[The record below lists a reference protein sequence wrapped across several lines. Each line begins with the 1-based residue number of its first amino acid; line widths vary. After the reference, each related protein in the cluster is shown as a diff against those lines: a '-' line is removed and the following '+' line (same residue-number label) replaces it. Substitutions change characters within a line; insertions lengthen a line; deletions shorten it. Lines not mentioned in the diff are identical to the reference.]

1 MSLDKLLVELE
12 GIGRIAKEWK
22 MQRAIADIE
31 REIVLAKLRDIYTEI
46 KLGSAEIVGSAQT
59 ADNNT
64 CGNCISATPDSS
76 VPVSSKKD
84 ATPSETLSGSEKH
97 VESQSVATPVVNVTA
112 SAKAEQGQSVEGSSA
127 NLPSTIEQNNTE
139 KATSVSGSI
148 AEQLNAETVGEEQ
161 SMNNSLI
168 AESEK
173 QDETSAFAGLPETVV
188 DEHAGMSVEVTPA
201 CNDTIEP
208 ASQDEGSAAMPEHSS
223 GNSVGHS
230 EVREGI
236 LRRPRLDKRLI
247 LSLYGED
254 PLPEPSVDPVMMPRS
269 ESIQPVVETCDVAQM
284 VEEQNGQSFIS
295 TALGTENVSMIAEET
310 VASALT
316 SEGENV
322 VSDSC
327 HEEMSNA
334 IHIAVSVDVNEP
346 SDQVADETNS
356 VDNNQKSYNEGD
368 RFEPLSVSD
377 IQTNLSVSEVQDRLS
392 VESFAGQTQAEKP
405 VEQATQTVQVSP
417 VSQTETSGRAE
428 SVFGQKINVMETSR
442 ANQLFGGININKVTS
457 QETAG
462 GVRLNE
468 GDGLGHLEIT
478 HKKVLGEALA
488 APTKAVNEV
497 LGQKT
502 HHTDVAF
509 KLRSSKVSDLRHSIG
524 INDRFLLIRDLF
536 NGDTKLYEQTISDLE
551 QFTHLDDAMIYIQ
564 EHFDWDPDSDGVML
578 LVELLEC
585 KLER

>member
-1 MSLDKLLVELE
+1 MNLDKLLVELE

-97 VESQSVATPVVNVTA
+97 VESQSVATPVVNVAA

-127 NLPSTIEQNNTE
+127 HLSSTIEQDNTG
-139 KATSVSGSI
+139 KAISGNDLI
-148 AEQLNAETVGEEQ
+148 AEPLNAETVGEEQ
-161 SMNNSLI
+161 SLNNFPI

-188 DEHAGMSVEVTPA
+188 DEHAEMSVEAIPA
-201 CNDTIEP
+201 CNDTIETE
-208 ASQDEGSAAMPEHSS
+208 SQNEVSAAMPEHSS
-223 GNSVGHS
+223 GNSVGQS

-236 LRRPRLDKRLI
+236 LRRTRLDKRLI

-269 ESIQPVVETCDVAQM
+269 ESVQPVVETNDVEQM
-284 VEEQNGQSFIS
+284 VEEQNEQPFIS
-295 TALGTENVSMIAEET
+295 TALETENVSVVAEEA
-310 VASALT
+310 VDSALI

-334 IHIAVSVDVNEP
+334 IHIAESVDVNEP

-368 RFEPLSVSD
+368 RFEPLAVSD
-377 IQTNLSVSEVQDRLS
+377 IQTNLSVSEAQDRLS
-392 VESFAGQTQAEKP
+392 VELFAGQTQAEKP

-417 VSQTETSGRAE
+417 VSQTETSGRADL
-428 SVFGQKINVMETSR
+428 SGQKINVMETSR

>member
-1 MSLDKLLVELE
+1 MS
-12 GIGRIAKEWK
+12 
-22 MQRAIADIE
+22 
-31 REIVLAKLRDIYTEI
+31 
-46 KLGSAEIVGSAQT
+46 VGEAQ
-59 ADNNT
+59 
-64 CGNCISATPDSS
+64 DSS
-76 VPVSSKKD
+76 
-84 ATPSETLSGSEKH
+84 
-97 VESQSVATPVVNVTA
+97 
-112 SAKAEQGQSVEGSSA
+112 
-127 NLPSTIEQNNTE
+127 
-139 KATSVSGSI
+139 
-148 AEQLNAETVGEEQ
+148 
-161 SMNNSLI
+161 
-168 AESEK
+168 
-173 QDETSAFAGLPETVV
+173 
-188 DEHAGMSVEVTPA
+188 
-201 CNDTIEP
+201 
-208 ASQDEGSAAMPEHSS
+208 
-223 GNSVGHS
+223 
-230 EVREGI
+230 
-236 LRRPRLDKRLI
+236 
-247 LSLYGED
+247 
-254 PLPEPSVDPVMMPRS
+254 
-269 ESIQPVVETCDVAQM
+269 
-284 VEEQNGQSFIS
+284 
-295 TALGTENVSMIAEET
+295 
-310 VASALT
+310 
-316 SEGENV
+316 
-322 VSDSC
+322 
-327 HEEMSNA
+327 
-334 IHIAVSVDVNEP
+334 
-346 SDQVADETNS
+346 
-356 VDNNQKSYNEGD
+356 
-368 RFEPLSVSD
+368 
-377 IQTNLSVSEVQDRLS
+377 S

-417 VSQTETSGRAE
+417 VSQTETSGRADL
-428 SVFGQKINVMETSR
+428 SGQKINVMETSR

>member
-1 MSLDKLLVELE
+1 MNLDKLLVELE

-127 NLPSTIEQNNTE
+127 HLSSTIEQDNTG
-139 KATSVSGSI
+139 KAISGNDLI
-148 AEQLNAETVGEEQ
+148 AEPLNAETVGEEQ
-161 SMNNSLI
+161 SLNNFPI

-173 QDETSAFAGLPETVV
+173 QDETSTFAGLPEAVV
-188 DEHAGMSVEVTPA
+188 DEYAEMSVEATPA

-208 ASQDEGSAAMPEHSS
+208 VSQDEGSAAMPEHSS
-223 GNSVGHS
+223 GNSVGQS

-236 LRRPRLDKRLI
+236 LRRTRLDKRLI

-254 PLPEPSVDPVMMPRS
+254 PLPEPSVDPVMMPRP
-269 ESIQPVVETCDVAQM
+269 ESVQPVVETSDVEQM
-284 VEEQNGQSFIS
+284 VEKQNEQPFIS
-295 TALGTENVSMIAEET
+295 TALETEKVSVVAEET
-310 VASALT
+310 VDSALT

-334 IHIAVSVDVNEP
+334 IHIAESVDVNEP

-368 RFEPLSVSD
+368 RFEPLSVSE
-377 IQTNLSVSEVQDRLS
+377 IQTNLSVSEAQDRLS
-392 VESFAGQTQAEKP
+392 VESFVGQTQAESP
-405 VEQATQTVQVSP
+405 VELAPKTVQTTP
-417 VSQTETSGRAE
+417 VSQTETSGRADL
-428 SVFGQKINVMETSR
+428 SGQKINAMETSR
-442 ANQLFGGININKVTS
+442 ANQLFGGINKVTS

-462 GVRLNE
+462 VVRLKE

>member
-1 MSLDKLLVELE
+1 MNLDKLLVELE

-46 KLGSAEIVGSAQT
+46 KLSSAEIVGSAQT

-64 CGNCISATPDSS
+64 CENCISVTPDSS

-97 VESQSVATPVVNVTA
+97 VESQSVATPVVNVAA

-161 SMNNSLI
+161 SLNKSLI
-168 AESEK
+168 AENEK
-173 QDETSAFAGLPETVV
+173 MDETSTFAGLPEAVV
-188 DEHAGMSVEVTPA
+188 DEYAEMSVEATPA

-208 ASQDEGSAAMPEHSS
+208 VSQDEGSAAMPEHSS
-223 GNSVGHS
+223 GNSVGQS

-236 LRRPRLDKRLI
+236 LRRTRLDKRLI

-254 PLPEPSVDPVMMPRS
+254 PLPEPSVDPVMMPRP
-269 ESIQPVVETCDVAQM
+269 ESVQPVVETSDVEQM
-284 VEEQNGQSFIS
+284 VEEQNEQPFIS
-295 TALGTENVSMIAEET
+295 TALETENVSVVAEET
-310 VASALT
+310 VDSALI

-377 IQTNLSVSEVQDRLS
+377 IQTNLSVSEAQDRLS

-417 VSQTETSGRAE
+417 VSQTETSGRADL
-428 SVFGQKINVMETSR
+428 SGQKINVMETSR
-442 ANQLFGGININKVTS
+442 ADQLFGGINKVTS

-462 GVRLNE
+462 VVRLKE

>member
-1 MSLDKLLVELE
+1 MNLDKLLVELE

-59 ADNNT
+59 VDNNA
-64 CGNCISATPDSS
+64 CENCISATPDSS
-76 VPVSSKKD
+76 VPVSSKND
-84 ATPSETLSGSEKH
+84 ATPSETLSGSEKK
-97 VESQSVATPVVNVTA
+97 VESQSNTIPIVNVPA

-127 NLPSTIEQNNTE
+127 HLSSTIEQNNTE

-161 SMNNSLI
+161 SMNNPLI

-173 QDETSAFAGLPETVV
+173 QDETSTFAGLPEAVV
-188 DEHAGMSVEVTPA
+188 DEHAEMSVEATPA
-201 CNDTIEP
+201 CNDTIETE
-208 ASQDEGSAAMPEHSS
+208 SQNEVSAAMPEYSS
-223 GNSVGHS
+223 GNSVGQS

-254 PLPEPSVDPVMMPRS
+254 PLPEPSVDPVMMPHP
-269 ESIQPVVETCDVAQM
+269 ESVQPVVETSDVEQM
-284 VEEQNGQSFIS
+284 VEKQNEQPFIS
-295 TALGTENVSMIAEET
+295 TALETENVSVVAEET
-310 VASALT
+310 VDSALI

-334 IHIAVSVDVNEP
+334 IHIAVSVDVNES

-356 VDNNQKSYNEGD
+356 VDNDRKSYNEGD
-368 RFEPLSVSD
+368 SFEPLSVSA
-377 IQTNLSVSEVQDRLS
+377 IQANLSVGEAQDSSSAEL
-392 VESFAGQTQAEKP
+392 FAGLTEAEKP

-417 VSQTETSGRAE
+417 VSQTGTSGLAE
-428 SVFGQKINVMETSR
+428 SVFEQKTHAMETSR
-442 ANQLFGGININKVTS
+442 ADQLFGGNKVTS

-462 GVRLNE
+462 GVRLKE

>member
-1 MSLDKLLVELE
+1 MNLDKLLVELE

-64 CGNCISATPDSS
+64 CENCISVTPDSS

-127 NLPSTIEQNNTE
+127 HLSSTIEQDNTG
-139 KATSVSGSI
+139 KAISGNDLI
-148 AEQLNAETVGEEQ
+148 AEPLNAETVGEEQ
-161 SMNNSLI
+161 SLNNFPI

-188 DEHAGMSVEVTPA
+188 DEHAEMSVEAIPA
-201 CNDTIEP
+201 CNDTIETE
-208 ASQDEGSAAMPEHSS
+208 SQNEVSAAMPEHSS
-223 GNSVGHS
+223 GNSVGQS

-236 LRRPRLDKRLI
+236 LRRTRLDKRLI

-269 ESIQPVVETCDVAQM
+269 ESVQPVVETNDVEQM
-284 VEEQNGQSFIS
+284 VEEQNEQPFIS
-295 TALGTENVSMIAEET
+295 TALETENVSVVAEET
-310 VASALT
+310 VDSALI

-334 IHIAVSVDVNEP
+334 IHIAESVDVNEP

-368 RFEPLSVSD
+368 RFEPLSVSE
-377 IQTNLSVSEVQDRLS
+377 IQANLSVGEAQDSSS

-417 VSQTETSGRAE
+417 VSQTETSGRADL
-428 SVFGQKINVMETSR
+428 SGQKINVMETSR

-502 HHTDVAF
+502 HHADVAF

>member
-1 MSLDKLLVELE
+1 MNLDKLLVELE

-84 ATPSETLSGSEKH
+84 ATPSEVLSGSEKH

-127 NLPSTIEQNNTE
+127 HLSSTIEQDNTG
-139 KATSVSGSI
+139 KAISGNDLI
-148 AEQLNAETVGEEQ
+148 AEPLNAETVGEEQ
-161 SMNNSLI
+161 SLNKSLI

-188 DEHAGMSVEVTPA
+188 DEHAEMSVEATPA

-254 PLPEPSVDPVMMPRS
+254 PLPEPSVDPVMMPRP
-269 ESIQPVVETCDVAQM
+269 ESVQPVVETCDVAQM

-334 IHIAVSVDVNEP
+334 THIAVSVDVNEP
-346 SDQVADETNS
+346 SDQVADKTNS

-368 RFEPLSVSD
+368 RFEPLSVSE
-377 IQTNLSVSEVQDRLS
+377 IQANLSVGEAQDSSS

-417 VSQTETSGRAE
+417 VSQTKTSGR
-428 SVFGQKINVMETSR
+428 SDLSGQKINAMENSR
-442 ANQLFGGININKVTS
+442 ANQLFGGNKVTS
-457 QETAG
+457 QEAAG
-462 GVRLNE
+462 GVRLKE

-488 APTKAVNEV
+488 TPTKAVNEV

-536 NGDTKLYEQTISDLE
+536 NGDSKLYEQTISDLE
-551 QFTHLDDAMIYIQ
+551 QFVHLDDAMIYIQ

>member
-1 MSLDKLLVELE
+1 MNLDKLLVELE

-97 VESQSVATPVVNVTA
+97 VESQSVATPVVNVAA

-188 DEHAGMSVEVTPA
+188 DEHAEMSVEVTPA
-201 CNDTIEP
+201 CNDTIETE
-208 ASQDEGSAAMPEHSS
+208 SQNEVSAAMPEHSS
-223 GNSVGHS
+223 GNSVGQS

-236 LRRPRLDKRLI
+236 LRRTRLDKRLI

-254 PLPEPSVDPVMMPRS
+254 PLPEPSVDPVMVPRP
-269 ESIQPVVETCDVAQM
+269 ESVQPVAETSDVEQI
-284 VEEQNGQSFIS
+284 VEKQNEQPFIS
-295 TALGTENVSMIAEET
+295 TALETENVSVVAEEA

-377 IQTNLSVSEVQDRLS
+377 IQTNLSVSEAQDRLS
-392 VESFAGQTQAEKP
+392 VELFAGQTQAEKP

-417 VSQTETSGRAE
+417 VSQTETSGRADL
-428 SVFGQKINVMETSR
+428 SGQKINLMETSR

>member
-1 MSLDKLLVELE
+1 MNLDKLLVELE

-112 SAKAEQGQSVEGSSA
+112 SAKAEQGQSVEDSAA
-127 NLPSTIEQNNTE
+127 NLSSTIEQDNTG
-139 KATSVSGSI
+139 KAISGNDLI
-148 AEQLNAETVGEEQ
+148 AEPLNAETVGEEQ
-161 SMNNSLI
+161 SLNNFPI

-188 DEHAGMSVEVTPA
+188 DEHAEMSVEATPA
-201 CNDTIEP
+201 CNDTIETE
-208 ASQDEGSAAMPEHSS
+208 SQNEVSAAMPEHSS
-223 GNSVGHS
+223 GNSVGQS

-236 LRRPRLDKRLI
+236 LRRTRLDKRLI

-254 PLPEPSVDPVMMPRS
+254 LLPEPSVDPVMMPRP
-269 ESIQPVVETCDVAQM
+269 ESVQPVVETSDVEQM
-284 VEEQNGQSFIS
+284 VEKQNEQPFIS
-295 TALGTENVSMIAEET
+295 TALEPENVSIIAEET

-368 RFEPLSVSD
+368 RFEPLSVSE
-377 IQTNLSVSEVQDRLS
+377 IQANLSVGEAQDSSS

-417 VSQTETSGRAE
+417 VSQTETSGR
-428 SVFGQKINVMETSR
+428 SDLSGQKTHAMDTSR
-442 ANQLFGGININKVTS
+442 ANQLFGGINKVTS

-462 GVRLNE
+462 GVRLKE

>member
-1 MSLDKLLVELE
+1 MNLDKLLVELE

-46 KLGSAEIVGSAQT
+46 ELGSAEIVGSAQT

-64 CGNCISATPDSS
+64 CENCISVTPDSS

-127 NLPSTIEQNNTE
+127 HLSSTIEQDNTG
-139 KATSVSGSI
+139 KAISGNDLI
-148 AEQLNAETVGEEQ
+148 AEPLNAETVGEEQ
-161 SMNNSLI
+161 SLNNFPI

-188 DEHAGMSVEVTPA
+188 DEHAEMSVEAIPA
-201 CNDTIEP
+201 CNDTIETE
-208 ASQDEGSAAMPEHSS
+208 SQNEVSAAMPEHSS
-223 GNSVGHS
+223 GNSVGQS

-236 LRRPRLDKRLI
+236 LRRTRLDKRLI

-269 ESIQPVVETCDVAQM
+269 ESVQPVVETNDVEQM
-284 VEEQNGQSFIS
+284 VEEQNEQPFIS
-295 TALGTENVSMIAEET
+295 TALETENVSVVAEET
-310 VASALT
+310 VDSALI

-334 IHIAVSVDVNEP
+334 IHIAESVDVNEP

-368 RFEPLSVSD
+368 RFEPLSVSE
-377 IQTNLSVSEVQDRLS
+377 IQANLSVGEAQDSSS

-417 VSQTETSGRAE
+417 VSQTETSGRADL
-428 SVFGQKINVMETSR
+428 SGQKINVMETSR

>member
-1 MSLDKLLVELE
+1 MNLDKLLVELE

-59 ADNNT
+59 VDNNA
-64 CGNCISATPDSS
+64 CGNCISATSDSS
-76 VPVSSKKD
+76 IPVSSKND
-84 ATPSETLSGSEKH
+84 ATSSEALSGSEKH
-97 VESQSVATPVVNVTA
+97 VASQSVATPVVNVTA

-127 NLPSTIEQNNTE
+127 HLSSTIEQDNTG
-139 KATSVSGSI
+139 KAINGNDLI
-148 AEQLNAETVGEEQ
+148 AEPLNAETVGEEQ
-161 SMNNSLI
+161 SLNNSPL

-173 QDETSAFAGLPETVV
+173 QDETFAFAGLSETVV
-188 DEHAGMSVEVTPA
+188 DEHAEMSVEATPA

-346 SDQVADETNS
+346 SDQVVDETNS

-368 RFEPLSVSD
+368 RFEPLSVSE
-377 IQTNLSVSEVQDRLS
+377 IQTNLSVGEAQDS
-392 VESFAGQTQAEKP
+392 SFAESFAGQTQAESP
-405 VEQATQTVQVSP
+405 VELAPKTVQATP
-417 VSQTETSGRAE
+417 VSQTETSGRAK
-428 SVFGQKINVMETSR
+428 SVFGQKTNAMENSR
-442 ANQLFGGININKVTS
+442 ANQLFGGNKVTS

-462 GVRLNE
+462 GVRLKE

>member
-1 MSLDKLLVELE
+1 MNLDKLLVELE

-64 CGNCISATPDSS
+64 CENCISVTPDSS

-97 VESQSVATPVVNVTA
+97 VESQSVATPVVNVAA

-173 QDETSAFAGLPETVV
+173 QDETSTFAGLPEAVV
-188 DEHAGMSVEVTPA
+188 DEYAEMSVEATPA

-208 ASQDEGSAAMPEHSS
+208 VSQDEGYAAMPEHSS
-223 GNSVGHS
+223 GNSVGQS

-236 LRRPRLDKRLI
+236 LRRTRLDKRLI

-254 PLPEPSVDPVMMPRS
+254 PLPEPSVDPVMMPRP
-269 ESIQPVVETCDVAQM
+269 ESVQPVVETSDVEQM
-284 VEEQNGQSFIS
+284 VEKQNEQPFIS
-295 TALGTENVSMIAEET
+295 TALKTENVSVVAEEA

-334 IHIAVSVDVNEP
+334 IHIAESVDVNEP

-368 RFEPLSVSD
+368 RFEPLSVSE
-377 IQTNLSVSEVQDRLS
+377 IQTNLSVSEAQDRLS
-392 VESFAGQTQAEKP
+392 VESFVGQTQAESP
-405 VEQATQTVQVSP
+405 VELAPKTVQTTP
-417 VSQTETSGRAE
+417 VSQTETSGRADL
-428 SVFGQKINVMETSR
+428 SGQKTHAMETSR
-442 ANQLFGGININKVTS
+442 ANQLFGGINKVTS

-462 GVRLNE
+462 GVRLKE

>member
-1 MSLDKLLVELE
+1 MNLDKLLVELE

-46 KLGSAEIVGSAQT
+46 KLSSAEIVGSAQT

-64 CGNCISATPDSS
+64 CENCISATPDSS

-84 ATPSETLSGSEKH
+84 ATPSEALSGSEKH

-127 NLPSTIEQNNTE
+127 HLSSTIEQDNTG
-139 KATSVSGSI
+139 KAISGNDLI
-148 AEQLNAETVGEEQ
+148 AEPLNAETVGEEQ
-161 SMNNSLI
+161 SLNNFPI

-188 DEHAGMSVEVTPA
+188 DEHAEMSVEAIPA
-201 CNDTIEP
+201 CNDTIETE
-208 ASQDEGSAAMPEHSS
+208 SQNEVSAAMPEHSS
-223 GNSVGHS
+223 GNSVGQS

-236 LRRPRLDKRLI
+236 LRRTRLDKRLI

-254 PLPEPSVDPVMMPRS
+254 PLPEPSVDPVMVPRP
-269 ESIQPVVETCDVAQM
+269 ESVQPVAETSDVEQI
-284 VEEQNGQSFIS
+284 VEKQNEQPFIS
-295 TALGTENVSMIAEET
+295 TALETENVSVVAEEA

-377 IQTNLSVSEVQDRLS
+377 IQTNLSVSEAQDRLS
-392 VESFAGQTQAEKP
+392 VELFAGQTQAEKP

-417 VSQTETSGRAE
+417 VSQTETSGRADL
-428 SVFGQKINVMETSR
+428 SGQKINVMETSR

>member
-1 MSLDKLLVELE
+1 MNLDKLLVELE

-59 ADNNT
+59 ADNNA
-64 CGNCISATPDSS
+64 CGNCISATSDSS
-76 VPVSSKKD
+76 IPVSSKND
-84 ATPSETLSGSEKH
+84 ATPSEALSGSEKH
-97 VESQSVATPVVNVTA
+97 VASQSVATPVVNVTA
-112 SAKAEQGQSVEGSSA
+112 SAKVAQGQSVEGSSA
-127 NLPSTIEQNNTE
+127 HLSSTIEQDNTG
-139 KATSVSGSI
+139 KAISGNDLI
-148 AEQLNAETVGEEQ
+148 AEPLNAETVGEEQ
-161 SMNNSLI
+161 SLNKSLI

-188 DEHAGMSVEVTPA
+188 DEHAEMSVEATPA

-254 PLPEPSVDPVMMPRS
+254 PLPEPSVDPVMMPRP
-269 ESIQPVVETCDVAQM
+269 ESVQPVVETCDVAQM

-334 IHIAVSVDVNEP
+334 THIAVSVDVNEP
-346 SDQVADETNS
+346 SDQVADKTNS

-368 RFEPLSVSD
+368 RFEPLSVSA
-377 IQTNLSVSEVQDRLS
+377 IQTNLSVGEAQDS
-392 VESFAGQTQAEKP
+392 SFAESFAGQTQAESP
-405 VEQATQTVQVSP
+405 VELAPKTVQATP
-417 VSQTETSGRAE
+417 VSQTETSGRADL
-428 SVFGQKINVMETSR
+428 SGQKINAMETSR
-442 ANQLFGGININKVTS
+442 ADQLFGGINKVTS

-462 GVRLNE
+462 GVRLKE

>member
-1 MSLDKLLVELE
+1 MNLDKLLVELE

-64 CGNCISATPDSS
+64 CENCISATPDSS

-84 ATPSETLSGSEKH
+84 ATPSEALSGSEKH

-127 NLPSTIEQNNTE
+127 HLSSTIEQDNTG
-139 KATSVSGSI
+139 KAISGNDLI
-148 AEQLNAETVGEEQ
+148 AEPLNAETVGEEQ
-161 SMNNSLI
+161 SLNNFPI

-188 DEHAGMSVEVTPA
+188 DEHAEMSVEAIPA
-201 CNDTIEP
+201 CNDTIETE
-208 ASQDEGSAAMPEHSS
+208 SQNEVSAAMPEHSS
-223 GNSVGHS
+223 GNSVGQS

-236 LRRPRLDKRLI
+236 LRRTRLDKRLI

-254 PLPEPSVDPVMMPRS
+254 PLPEPSVDPVMMPRP
-269 ESIQPVVETCDVAQM
+269 ESVQPVVETSDVEQM
-284 VEEQNGQSFIS
+284 VEKQNEQPFIS
-295 TALGTENVSMIAEET
+295 TALKTENVSVVAEEA

-368 RFEPLSVSD
+368 RFEPLSVSE
-377 IQTNLSVSEVQDRLS
+377 IQANLSVGEAQDSSS
-392 VESFAGQTQAEKP
+392 VESFAGQIQAEKP

-417 VSQTETSGRAE
+417 VSQTETSGRADL
-428 SVFGQKINVMETSR
+428 SGQKINAMETSR

>member
-1 MSLDKLLVELE
+1 MNLDKLLVELE

-31 REIVLAKLRDIYTEI
+31 REIVLAKLRDIYAEI

-64 CGNCISATPDSS
+64 CENCISATPDSS
-76 VPVSSKKD
+76 VPVSSSSKKD
-84 ATPSETLSGSEKH
+84 ATPSEALSGSEKH
-97 VESQSVATPVVNVTA
+97 IETQSVATPVVNVTA
-112 SAKAEQGQSVEGSSA
+112 SAKAEQGQSVEDNSA
-127 NLPSTIEQNNTE
+127 NLSSTIEQDNTE
-139 KATSVSGSI
+139 KATNVSGSI

-188 DEHAGMSVEVTPA
+188 DEHAEMSVEATPA

-223 GNSVGHS
+223 GNSVGQT

-254 PLPEPSVDPVMMPRS
+254 PLPEPSVDPVMMPRP
-269 ESIQPVVETCDVAQM
+269 ESVQPVVETSDVEQM
-284 VEEQNGQSFIS
+284 VEEQNEQPFIS
-295 TALGTENVSMIAEET
+295 TALETENVSMIAEET

-316 SEGENV
+316 SEGENL

-334 IHIAVSVDVNEP
+334 THIAVSVDVNGS
-346 SDQVADETNS
+346 SDQVADKTNS

-368 RFEPLSVSD
+368 RFEPLSVSA
-377 IQTNLSVSEVQDRLS
+377 IQTNLSVGEAQDS
-392 VESFAGQTQAEKP
+392 SSTEPFAGLTEVEKP
-405 VEQATQTVQVSP
+405 VEQATKTVQATP
-417 VSQTETSGRAE
+417 VPQTETSGRAE
-428 SVFGQKINVMETSR
+428 SVFGQKTNAMENSR
-442 ANQLFGGININKVTS
+442 ANQLFGGNKVTS

-462 GVRLNE
+462 VVRLKE

>member
-1 MSLDKLLVELE
+1 MNLDKLLVELE

-84 ATPSETLSGSEKH
+84 ATPSETLFGSEKH
-97 VESQSVATPVVNVTA
+97 VESQSTTTPIVNVTA

-127 NLPSTIEQNNTE
+127 HLSSTIEQDNTG
-139 KATSVSGSI
+139 KAISGNDLI
-148 AEQLNAETVGEEQ
+148 AGPLNAETVGEEQ

-173 QDETSAFAGLPETVV
+173 QDETFAFAGLSETVV
-188 DEHAGMSVEVTPA
+188 DEHAEMSVEATHA
-201 CNDTIEP
+201 CNDTIETE
-208 ASQDEGSAAMPEHSS
+208 SQNEVSAAMPEHSS
-223 GNSVGHS
+223 GNSVGQS

-236 LRRPRLDKRLI
+236 LRRTRLDKRLI

-254 PLPEPSVDPVMMPRS
+254 PLPEPSVDPVMMPRP
-269 ESIQPVVETCDVAQM
+269 ESVQPVVETSDVGQM
-284 VEEQNGQSFIS
+284 VEKQNEQPFIS
-295 TALGTENVSMIAEET
+295 TALETENVSVVAEKA

-316 SEGENV
+316 SEEENV

-334 IHIAVSVDVNEP
+334 THIAVSVDVNEP

-368 RFEPLSVSD
+368 RFEPLSVSE
-377 IQTNLSVSEVQDRLS
+377 IQANLSVGEAQDSSS

-405 VEQATQTVQVSP
+405 VEQATQTVQATP
-417 VSQTETSGRAE
+417 VPQTETSGRAE
-428 SVFGQKINVMETSR
+428 SVFGQKTHAMETSR
-442 ANQLFGGININKVTS
+442 ADQLFGGINKVTS

-462 GVRLNE
+462 GGRLKE

>member
-1 MSLDKLLVELE
+1 MNLDKLLVELE

-97 VESQSVATPVVNVTA
+97 VESQSVATPVVNVAA

-173 QDETSAFAGLPETVV
+173 QDETSTFAGLPEAVV
-188 DEHAGMSVEVTPA
+188 DEYAEMSVEATPA
-201 CNDTIEP
+201 CNDTIETE
-208 ASQDEGSAAMPEHSS
+208 SQNEVSAAMPEHSS
-223 GNSVGHS
+223 GNSVGQS

-236 LRRPRLDKRLI
+236 LRRTRLDKRLI

-254 PLPEPSVDPVMMPRS
+254 PLPEPSVDPVMMPRP
-269 ESIQPVVETCDVAQM
+269 ESVQPVVETSDVEQM
-284 VEEQNGQSFIS
+284 VEKQNEQPFIS
-295 TALGTENVSMIAEET
+295 TALKTENVSVVAEET
-310 VASALT
+310 VDSALI

-334 IHIAVSVDVNEP
+334 IHIAESVDVNEP

-377 IQTNLSVSEVQDRLS
+377 IQTNLSVSEAQDRLS

-417 VSQTETSGRAE
+417 VSQTETSGRADL
-428 SVFGQKINVMETSR
+428 SGQKINVMETSR

>member
-1 MSLDKLLVELE
+1 MNLDKLLVELE

-64 CGNCISATPDSS
+64 CENCISATPDSS

-84 ATPSETLSGSEKH
+84 ATPSEALSGSEKH
-97 VESQSVATPVVNVTA
+97 VESQSVATPVVNVAA

-173 QDETSAFAGLPETVV
+173 QDETSAFAGLPEAVV
-188 DEHAGMSVEVTPA
+188 DEYAEMSVEATPA

-269 ESIQPVVETCDVAQM
+269 ESVQPVVETNDVEQM
-284 VEEQNGQSFIS
+284 VEEQNEQPFIS
-295 TALGTENVSMIAEET
+295 TALETENVSVVAEET
-310 VASALT
+310 VDSALT

-417 VSQTETSGRAE
+417 VSQTETSGCAE

>member
-1 MSLDKLLVELE
+1 MNLDKLLVELE

-64 CGNCISATPDSS
+64 CENCISVTPDSS

-97 VESQSVATPVVNVTA
+97 VESQSVATPVVNVAA

-139 KATSVSGSI
+139 KATNVSGSI

-161 SMNNSLI
+161 SLNKSLI

-173 QDETSAFAGLPETVV
+173 QDETSTFAGLPEAVV
-188 DEHAGMSVEVTPA
+188 DEYAEMSVEATPA

-269 ESIQPVVETCDVAQM
+269 ESVQPVAETSDVEQM
-284 VEEQNGQSFIS
+284 VEEQNEQPFIS
-295 TALGTENVSMIAEET
+295 TALETENVSVVAEEA
-310 VASALT
+310 VDSALI

-334 IHIAVSVDVNEP
+334 IHIAESVDVNEP

-368 RFEPLSVSD
+368 RFEPLSVSE
-377 IQTNLSVSEVQDRLS
+377 IQTNLSVSEAQDRLS
-392 VESFAGQTQAEKP
+392 VESFVGQTQAESP
-405 VEQATQTVQVSP
+405 VELAPKTVQTTP
-417 VSQTETSGRAE
+417 VSQTETSGRADL
-428 SVFGQKINVMETSR
+428 SGQKINAMETSR
-442 ANQLFGGININKVTS
+442 ANQLFGGINKVTS

-462 GVRLNE
+462 VVRLKE

-564 EHFDWDPDSDGVML
+564 EHFDWDPNSDGVML

>member
-1 MSLDKLLVELE
+1 MNLDKLLVELE

-97 VESQSVATPVVNVTA
+97 VESQSVATPVVNVAA

-161 SMNNSLI
+161 SLNNFPI

-188 DEHAGMSVEVTPA
+188 DEHAEMSVEAIPA
-201 CNDTIEP
+201 CNDTIETE
-208 ASQDEGSAAMPEHSS
+208 SQNEVSAAMPEHSS
-223 GNSVGHS
+223 GNSVGQS

-236 LRRPRLDKRLI
+236 LRRTRLDKRLI

-254 PLPEPSVDPVMMPRS
+254 PLPEPSVDPVMMPRP
-269 ESIQPVVETCDVAQM
+269 ESVQPVVETSDVEQM
-284 VEEQNGQSFIS
+284 VEKQNEQPFIS
-295 TALGTENVSMIAEET
+295 TALKTENVSVVAEEA

-368 RFEPLSVSD
+368 RFEPLSVSE
-377 IQTNLSVSEVQDRLS
+377 IQANLSVGEAQDSSS

-417 VSQTETSGRAE
+417 VSQTETSGRADL
-428 SVFGQKINVMETSR
+428 SGQKINVMETSR

-551 QFTHLDDAMIYIQ
+551 QFVHLDDAMIYIQ

>member
-97 VESQSVATPVVNVTA
+97 VESQSVATPIVNVAA

-148 AEQLNAETVGEEQ
+148 AEQVNAETVGEEQ

-173 QDETSAFAGLPETVV
+173 QDETSTFAGLPEAVV
-188 DEHAGMSVEVTPA
+188 DEYAEMSVEATPA

-208 ASQDEGSAAMPEHSS
+208 VSQDEGSAAMPEHSS
-223 GNSVGHS
+223 GNSVGQS

-236 LRRPRLDKRLI
+236 LRRTRLDKRLI

-269 ESIQPVVETCDVAQM
+269 ESVQPVVETNDVEQM
-284 VEEQNGQSFIS
+284 VEEQNEQPFIS
-295 TALGTENVSMIAEET
+295 TALETENVSVVAEET
-310 VASALT
+310 VDSALI

-334 IHIAVSVDVNEP
+334 IHIAESVDVNEP

-377 IQTNLSVSEVQDRLS
+377 IQTNLSVSEAQDRLS

-417 VSQTETSGRAE
+417 VSQTETSGRADL
-428 SVFGQKINVMETSR
+428 SGQKINVMETSR
-442 ANQLFGGININKVTS
+442 ANQLFGGINKVTS

-462 GVRLNE
+462 VVRLKE

>member
-1 MSLDKLLVELE
+1 MNLDKLLVELE

-64 CGNCISATPDSS
+64 CENCISATPDSS

-84 ATPSETLSGSEKH
+84 ATPSDALSGSEKH

-127 NLPSTIEQNNTE
+127 HLSSTIEQDNTG
-139 KATSVSGSI
+139 KAISGNDLI
-148 AEQLNAETVGEEQ
+148 AEPLNAETVGEEQ
-161 SMNNSLI
+161 SLNNFPI

-188 DEHAGMSVEVTPA
+188 DEHAEMSVEAIPA
-201 CNDTIEP
+201 CNDTIETE
-208 ASQDEGSAAMPEHSS
+208 SQNEVSAAMPEHSS
-223 GNSVGHS
+223 GNSVGQS

-236 LRRPRLDKRLI
+236 LRRTRLDKRLI

-254 PLPEPSVDPVMMPRS
+254 PLPEPSVDPVMMPRP
-269 ESIQPVVETCDVAQM
+269 ESVQPVVETSDVEQM
-284 VEEQNGQSFIS
+284 VEKQNEQPFIS
-295 TALGTENVSMIAEET
+295 TALKTENVSVVAEEA

-368 RFEPLSVSD
+368 RFEPLSVSE
-377 IQTNLSVSEVQDRLS
+377 IQANLSVGEAQDSSS
-392 VESFAGQTQAEKP
+392 VESFAGQIQAEKP

-417 VSQTETSGRAE
+417 VSQTETSGRADL
-428 SVFGQKINVMETSR
+428 SGQKINAMETSR

>member
-1 MSLDKLLVELE
+1 
-12 GIGRIAKEWK
+12 
-22 MQRAIADIE
+22 
-31 REIVLAKLRDIYTEI
+31 
-46 KLGSAEIVGSAQT
+46 
-59 ADNNT
+59 
-64 CGNCISATPDSS
+64 
-76 VPVSSKKD
+76 
-84 ATPSETLSGSEKH
+84 
-97 VESQSVATPVVNVTA
+97 
-112 SAKAEQGQSVEGSSA
+112 
-127 NLPSTIEQNNTE
+127 
-139 KATSVSGSI
+139 
-148 AEQLNAETVGEEQ
+148 
-161 SMNNSLI
+161 
-168 AESEK
+168 
-173 QDETSAFAGLPETVV
+173 
-188 DEHAGMSVEVTPA
+188 MSVEAIPA
-201 CNDTIEP
+201 CNDTIETE
-208 ASQDEGSAAMPEHSS
+208 SQNEVSAAMPEHSS
-223 GNSVGHS
+223 GNSVGQS

-236 LRRPRLDKRLI
+236 LRRTRLDKRLI

-269 ESIQPVVETCDVAQM
+269 ESVQPVVETNDVEQM
-284 VEEQNGQSFIS
+284 VEEQNEQPFIS
-295 TALGTENVSMIAEET
+295 TALETENVSVVAEET
-310 VASALT
+310 VDSALI

-334 IHIAVSVDVNEP
+334 IHIAESVDVNEP

-368 RFEPLSVSD
+368 RFEPLSVSE
-377 IQTNLSVSEVQDRLS
+377 IQANLSVGEAQDSSS

-417 VSQTETSGRAE
+417 VSQTETSGRADL
-428 SVFGQKINVMETSR
+428 SGQKINVMETSR

>member
-1 MSLDKLLVELE
+1 MNLDKLLVELE

-84 ATPSETLSGSEKH
+84 ATPSETLYGSEKH

-127 NLPSTIEQNNTE
+127 HLSSTIEQDNTG
-139 KATSVSGSI
+139 KAISGNDLI
-148 AEQLNAETVGEEQ
+148 AEPLNAETVGEEQ
-161 SMNNSLI
+161 SLNNSPL

-188 DEHAGMSVEVTPA
+188 DEHAEMSVEATPA
-201 CNDTIEP
+201 CNDTIETE
-208 ASQDEGSAAMPEHSS
+208 SQNEVSAAMPEHSS
-223 GNSVGHS
+223 GNSVGQS
-230 EVREGI
+230 EVREGM
-236 LRRPRLDKRLI
+236 LRRTRLDKRLI

-254 PLPEPSVDPVMMPRS
+254 PLPEPSVDPVMMPRP
-269 ESIQPVVETCDVAQM
+269 ESVQPVVETSDVEQM
-284 VEEQNGQSFIS
+284 VEKQNEQPFIS
-295 TALGTENVSMIAEET
+295 TALDTENVSMIADET
-310 VASALT
+310 VASALP

-346 SDQVADETNS
+346 SDQVVDETNS

-377 IQTNLSVSEVQDRLS
+377 IQTNLSVSEAQDRLS
-392 VESFAGQTQAEKP
+392 VESFAGQTQAESSG
-405 VEQATQTVQVSP
+405 EQASKTVQATP
-417 VSQTETSGRAE
+417 VSQTETSGR
-428 SVFGQKINVMETSR
+428 SDLSGQKINAMETSR
-442 ANQLFGGININKVTS
+442 ADQLFGGINKVTS

-462 GVRLNE
+462 VVRLKE

-488 APTKAVNEV
+488 TPTKAVNEV

-551 QFTHLDDAMIYIQ
+551 QFVHLDDAMIYIQ

>member
-1 MSLDKLLVELE
+1 MNLDKLLVELE

-97 VESQSVATPVVNVTA
+97 VESQSVATPVVNVAA

-173 QDETSAFAGLPETVV
+173 QDETSAFAGLPEAVV
-188 DEHAGMSVEVTPA
+188 DEYAEMSVEATPA

-269 ESIQPVVETCDVAQM
+269 ESVQPVVETCDVAQM
-284 VEEQNGQSFIS
+284 VEEQNEQPFIS
-295 TALGTENVSMIAEET
+295 TALGTENVSVVAEEA
-310 VASALT
+310 VDSALI

-334 IHIAVSVDVNEP
+334 IHIAESVDVNEP

-368 RFEPLSVSD
+368 RFEPLSVSE
-377 IQTNLSVSEVQDRLS
+377 IQANLSVGEAQDSSS

-405 VEQATQTVQVSP
+405 VEQATKTVQATP
-417 VSQTETSGRAE
+417 VPQTETSGRAE
-428 SVFGQKINVMETSR
+428 SVFGQKTHAMETSR
-442 ANQLFGGININKVTS
+442 ADQLFGGINKVTS

-462 GVRLNE
+462 VVRLKE

>member
-1 MSLDKLLVELE
+1 MNLDKLLVELE

-46 KLGSAEIVGSAQT
+46 KLSSAEIVGSAQT

-64 CGNCISATPDSS
+64 CENCISATPDSS

-97 VESQSVATPVVNVTA
+97 VESQSVATPVVNVAA

-161 SMNNSLI
+161 SLNKSLI
-168 AESEK
+168 AENEK
-173 QDETSAFAGLPETVV
+173 MDETSTFAGLPEAVV
-188 DEHAGMSVEVTPA
+188 DEYAEMSVEVTPA

-208 ASQDEGSAAMPEHSS
+208 VSQDEGSAAMPEHSS
-223 GNSVGHS
+223 GNSVGQS

-236 LRRPRLDKRLI
+236 LRRTRLDKRLI

-254 PLPEPSVDPVMMPRS
+254 PLPEPSVDPVMMPRP
-269 ESIQPVVETCDVAQM
+269 ESVQPVVETSDVEQM
-284 VEEQNGQSFIS
+284 VEKQNEQPFIS
-295 TALGTENVSMIAEET
+295 TALETEKVSVVAEET
-310 VASALT
+310 VDSALT

-334 IHIAVSVDVNEP
+334 IHIAESVDVNEP

-368 RFEPLSVSD
+368 RFEPLSVSE
-377 IQTNLSVSEVQDRLS
+377 IQANLSVGEAQDSSS

-405 VEQATQTVQVSP
+405 VEQATKTVQVSP
-417 VSQTETSGRAE
+417 VSQTETSGRADL
-428 SVFGQKINVMETSR
+428 SGQKINVMETSR

-551 QFTHLDDAMIYIQ
+551 QFVHLDDAMIYIQ

>member
-1 MSLDKLLVELE
+1 MNLDKLLVELE

-46 KLGSAEIVGSAQT
+46 KLSSAEIVGSAQT

-64 CGNCISATPDSS
+64 CENCISATPDSS

-84 ATPSETLSGSEKH
+84 ATPSEALSGSEKH

-127 NLPSTIEQNNTE
+127 HLSSTIEQDNTG
-139 KATSVSGSI
+139 KAISGNDLI
-148 AEQLNAETVGEEQ
+148 AEPLNAETVGEEQ
-161 SMNNSLI
+161 SLNNFPI

-188 DEHAGMSVEVTPA
+188 DEHAEMSVEAIPA
-201 CNDTIEP
+201 CNDTIETE
-208 ASQDEGSAAMPEHSS
+208 SQNEVSAAMPEHSS
-223 GNSVGHS
+223 GNSVGQS

-236 LRRPRLDKRLI
+236 LRRTRLDKRLI

-269 ESIQPVVETCDVAQM
+269 ESVQPVVETNDVEQM
-284 VEEQNGQSFIS
+284 VEEQNEQPFIS
-295 TALGTENVSMIAEET
+295 TALETENVSVVAEEA

-334 IHIAVSVDVNEP
+334 IHIAESVDVNEP

-368 RFEPLSVSD
+368 RFEPLSVSE
-377 IQTNLSVSEVQDRLS
+377 IQANLSVGEAQDSSS

-405 VEQATQTVQVSP
+405 VEQATKTVQATP
-417 VSQTETSGRAE
+417 VPQTETSGRADL
-428 SVFGQKINVMETSR
+428 SGQKINVMETSR

-551 QFTHLDDAMIYIQ
+551 QFVHLDDAMIYIQ

>member
-1 MSLDKLLVELE
+1 MNLDKLLVELE

-64 CGNCISATPDSS
+64 CENCISATPDSS

-97 VESQSVATPVVNVTA
+97 VESQSVATPVVNVAA

-173 QDETSAFAGLPETVV
+173 QDETSAFAGLPEAVV
-188 DEHAGMSVEVTPA
+188 DEYAEMSVEATPA

-269 ESIQPVVETCDVAQM
+269 ESVQPVVETNDVEQM
-284 VEEQNGQSFIS
+284 VEEQNEQPFIS
-295 TALGTENVSMIAEET
+295 TALETENVSVVAEET
-310 VASALT
+310 VDSALT

-377 IQTNLSVSEVQDRLS
+377 IQTNLSVSEAQDRLS

-417 VSQTETSGRAE
+417 VSQTETSGRADL
-428 SVFGQKINVMETSR
+428 SGQKINVMETSR

-488 APTKAVNEV
+488 APTKAVNEI

>member
-1 MSLDKLLVELE
+1 MNLDKLLVELE

-64 CGNCISATPDSS
+64 CENCISATPDSS

-97 VESQSVATPVVNVTA
+97 VESQSVATPVVNVAA

-127 NLPSTIEQNNTE
+127 HLPSTIEQNNTE

-173 QDETSAFAGLPETVV
+173 QDETSTFAGLPEAVV
-188 DEHAGMSVEVTPA
+188 DEYAEMSVEATPA

-208 ASQDEGSAAMPEHSS
+208 ESQNEVSAAMLEHSS
-223 GNSVGHS
+223 GNSVGQS

-236 LRRPRLDKRLI
+236 LRRTRLDKRLI

-254 PLPEPSVDPVMMPRS
+254 PLPEPSVDPVMVPRP
-269 ESIQPVVETCDVAQM
+269 ESVQPVAETSDVEQM
-284 VEEQNGQSFIS
+284 VEKQNEQPFIS
-295 TALGTENVSMIAEET
+295 TALKTENVSVVAEEA

-368 RFEPLSVSD
+368 RFEPLSVSE
-377 IQTNLSVSEVQDRLS
+377 IQANLSVGEAQDSSS

-417 VSQTETSGRAE
+417 VSQTETSGRADL
-428 SVFGQKINVMETSR
+428 SGQKINVMETSR

-457 QETAG
+457 QETAV

-551 QFTHLDDAMIYIQ
+551 QFVHLDDAMIYIQ

>member
-1 MSLDKLLVELE
+1 MNLDKLLVELE

-46 KLGSAEIVGSAQT
+46 KLSSAEIVGSAQT

-64 CGNCISATPDSS
+64 CENCISVTPDSS

-97 VESQSVATPVVNVTA
+97 VESQSVATPVVNVAA

-127 NLPSTIEQNNTE
+127 HLSSTIEQDNTG
-139 KATSVSGSI
+139 KAISGNDLI
-148 AEQLNAETVGEEQ
+148 AEPLNAETVGEEQ
-161 SMNNSLI
+161 SLNNFPI

-188 DEHAGMSVEVTPA
+188 DEHAEMSVEAIPA
-201 CNDTIEP
+201 CNDTIETE
-208 ASQDEGSAAMPEHSS
+208 SQNEVSAAMPEHSS

-269 ESIQPVVETCDVAQM
+269 ESVQPVVETNDVEQM
-284 VEEQNGQSFIS
+284 VEEQNEQPFIS
-295 TALGTENVSMIAEET
+295 TALETENVSVVAEEA
-310 VASALT
+310 VDSALI

-334 IHIAVSVDVNEP
+334 IHIAESVDVNEP

-368 RFEPLSVSD
+368 RFEPLSVSE
-377 IQTNLSVSEVQDRLS
+377 IQANLSVGEAQDSSS

-417 VSQTETSGRAE
+417 VSQTETSGRADL
-428 SVFGQKINVMETSR
+428 SGQKINVMETSR

>member
-1 MSLDKLLVELE
+1 MNLDKLLVELE

-64 CGNCISATPDSS
+64 CENCISATPDSS

-84 ATPSETLSGSEKH
+84 ATPSEALSGSEKH

-127 NLPSTIEQNNTE
+127 HLSSTIEQDNTG
-139 KATSVSGSI
+139 KAISGNDLI
-148 AEQLNAETVGEEQ
+148 AEPLNAETVGEEQ
-161 SMNNSLI
+161 SLNNSLI

-173 QDETSAFAGLPETVV
+173 QDETSAFAGLPEAVV
-188 DEHAGMSVEVTPA
+188 DEYAEMSVEATPA

-208 ASQDEGSAAMPEHSS
+208 VSQDEGSAAMLEHSS
-223 GNSVGHS
+223 GNSVGQS

-236 LRRPRLDKRLI
+236 LRRTRLDKRLI

-254 PLPEPSVDPVMMPRS
+254 PLPEPSVDPVMMPRP
-269 ESIQPVVETCDVAQM
+269 ESVQPVVETSDVEQM
-284 VEEQNGQSFIS
+284 VEKQNEQPFIS
-295 TALGTENVSMIAEET
+295 TALKTENVSVVVEEA

-356 VDNNQKSYNEGD
+356 VNNNQKSYNEGD
-368 RFEPLSVSD
+368 RFEPLSVSE
-377 IQTNLSVSEVQDRLS
+377 IQANLSVGEAQDSSS

-417 VSQTETSGRAE
+417 VSQTETSGRADL
-428 SVFGQKINVMETSR
+428 SGQKTHAMETSR
-442 ANQLFGGININKVTS
+442 ADQLFGGINKVTS

-462 GVRLNE
+462 GVRLKE
-468 GDGLGHLEIT
+468 GDGLGHLEIA

>member
-1 MSLDKLLVELE
+1 MNLDKLLVELE

-64 CGNCISATPDSS
+64 CENCISVTPDSS

-97 VESQSVATPVVNVTA
+97 VESQSVATPVVNVAA

-127 NLPSTIEQNNTE
+127 HLPSTIEQNNTE

-161 SMNNSLI
+161 SLNKSLI
-168 AESEK
+168 AENEK
-173 QDETSAFAGLPETVV
+173 MDETSTFAGLPEAVV
-188 DEHAGMSVEVTPA
+188 DEYAEMSVEATPA

-254 PLPEPSVDPVMMPRS
+254 PLPEPSVDPVMVPRP
-269 ESIQPVVETCDVAQM
+269 ESVQPVAETSDVEQM
-284 VEEQNGQSFIS
+284 VEKQNEQPFIS
-295 TALGTENVSMIAEET
+295 TALETENVSVVAEEA

-417 VSQTETSGRAE
+417 VSQTETSGRADL
-428 SVFGQKINVMETSR
+428 SGQKINVMETSR
-442 ANQLFGGININKVTS
+442 ADQLFGGINKVTS

-462 GVRLNE
+462 GVRLKE
-468 GDGLGHLEIT
+468 GDGLGHLEIA

>member
-1 MSLDKLLVELE
+1 MNLDKLLVELE

-97 VESQSVATPVVNVTA
+97 VESQSVATPIVNVAA

-148 AEQLNAETVGEEQ
+148 AEQVNAETVGEEQ

-173 QDETSAFAGLPETVV
+173 QDETSTFAGLPEAVV
-188 DEHAGMSVEVTPA
+188 DEYAEMSVEATPA
-201 CNDTIEP
+201 CNDTIETE
-208 ASQDEGSAAMPEHSS
+208 SQNEVSAAMPEHSS
-223 GNSVGHS
+223 GNSVGQS
-230 EVREGI
+230 AVREGI
-236 LRRPRLDKRLI
+236 LRRTRLDKRLI

-254 PLPEPSVDPVMMPRS
+254 SLPEPSIDPVMMPRP
-269 ESIQPVVETCDVAQM
+269 ESVQPVVETSDVAQM

-295 TALGTENVSMIAEET
+295 TALETENVSVVAEET
-310 VASALT
+310 VDSALI

-334 IHIAVSVDVNEP
+334 IHIAESVDVNEP

-368 RFEPLSVSD
+368 RFEPLSVSE
-377 IQTNLSVSEVQDRLS
+377 IQANLSVGEAQDSSS

-405 VEQATQTVQVSP
+405 VEQATKTVQATP
-417 VSQTETSGRAE
+417 VPQTETSGRADL
-428 SVFGQKINVMETSR
+428 SGQKINVMETSR

-462 GVRLNE
+462 VVRLKE

>member
-1 MSLDKLLVELE
+1 MNLDKLLVELE

-64 CGNCISATPDSS
+64 CENCISATPDSS

-97 VESQSVATPVVNVTA
+97 VESQSVATPVVNVAA
-112 SAKAEQGQSVEGSSA
+112 SAKAEQGQSVEDNSA
-127 NLPSTIEQNNTE
+127 NLSSTIEQNNTE

-161 SMNNSLI
+161 SLNNFPI

-188 DEHAGMSVEVTPA
+188 DEHAEMSVEAIPA
-201 CNDTIEP
+201 CNDTIETE
-208 ASQDEGSAAMPEHSS
+208 SQNEVSAAMPEHSS
-223 GNSVGHS
+223 GNSVGQS

-236 LRRPRLDKRLI
+236 LRRTRLDKRLI

-269 ESIQPVVETCDVAQM
+269 ESVQPVVETNDVEQM
-284 VEEQNGQSFIS
+284 VEEQNEQPFIS
-295 TALGTENVSMIAEET
+295 TALETENVSVVAEET
-310 VASALT
+310 VDSALI

-334 IHIAVSVDVNEP
+334 IHIAESVDVNEP

-377 IQTNLSVSEVQDRLS
+377 IQTNLSVSEAQDRLS

-417 VSQTETSGRAE
+417 VSQTETSGRADL
-428 SVFGQKINVMETSR
+428 SGQKINVMETSR

>member
-1 MSLDKLLVELE
+1 MNLDKLLVELE

-97 VESQSVATPVVNVTA
+97 VESQSVATPVVNVAA

-139 KATSVSGSI
+139 KATNVSGSI

-161 SMNNSLI
+161 SLNKSLI
-168 AESEK
+168 AENEK
-173 QDETSAFAGLPETVV
+173 MDETSAFAGLPETVV

-223 GNSVGHS
+223 GNSVGQS

-236 LRRPRLDKRLI
+236 LRRTRLDKRLI

-254 PLPEPSVDPVMMPRS
+254 PLPEPSVDPVMVPRP
-269 ESIQPVVETCDVAQM
+269 ESVQPVAETSDVEQI
-284 VEEQNGQSFIS
+284 VEKQNEQPFIS
-295 TALGTENVSMIAEET
+295 TALETENVSVVAEEA

-417 VSQTETSGRAE
+417 VSQTETSGRADL
-428 SVFGQKINVMETSR
+428 SGQKINVMETSR
-442 ANQLFGGININKVTS
+442 ADQLFGGINKVTS

-462 GVRLNE
+462 GVRLKE
-468 GDGLGHLEIT
+468 GDGLGHLEIA

>member
-1 MSLDKLLVELE
+1 MNLDKLLVELE

-64 CGNCISATPDSS
+64 CENCISVTPDSS

-97 VESQSVATPVVNVTA
+97 VESQSVATPIVNVAA

-188 DEHAGMSVEVTPA
+188 DEHAEMSVEVTPA
-201 CNDTIEP
+201 CNDTIETE
-208 ASQDEGSAAMPEHSS
+208 SQNEVSAAMPEHSS
-223 GNSVGHS
+223 GNSVGQS

-269 ESIQPVVETCDVAQM
+269 ESVQPVVETNDVEQM
-284 VEEQNGQSFIS
+284 VEKQNEQPFIS
-295 TALGTENVSMIAEET
+295 TALETENVSVVAEEA

-377 IQTNLSVSEVQDRLS
+377 IQTNLSVSEAQDRLS
-392 VESFAGQTQAEKP
+392 VELFAGQTQAEKP

-417 VSQTETSGRAE
+417 VSQTETSGRADL
-428 SVFGQKINVMETSR
+428 SGQKINVMETSR

>member
-1 MSLDKLLVELE
+1 MNLDKLLVELE

-64 CGNCISATPDSS
+64 CGNCISVTPDSS

-97 VESQSVATPVVNVTA
+97 VESQSVATPVVNVAA

-161 SMNNSLI
+161 SLNNFPI

-188 DEHAGMSVEVTPA
+188 DEHAEMSVEAIPA
-201 CNDTIEP
+201 CNDTIETE
-208 ASQDEGSAAMPEHSS
+208 SQNEVSAAMPEHSS
-223 GNSVGHS
+223 GNSVGQS

-236 LRRPRLDKRLI
+236 LRRTRLDKRLI

-269 ESIQPVVETCDVAQM
+269 ESVQPVVETNDVEQM
-284 VEEQNGQSFIS
+284 VEEQNEQPFIS
-295 TALGTENVSMIAEET
+295 TALETENVSVVAEET
-310 VASALT
+310 VDSALI

-377 IQTNLSVSEVQDRLS
+377 IQTNLSVSEAQDRLS

-417 VSQTETSGRAE
+417 VSQTETSGR
-428 SVFGQKINVMETSR
+428 SDLSGQKINAMETSR
-442 ANQLFGGININKVTS
+442 ANQLFGGINKVTS

-462 GVRLNE
+462 GVRLKE

>member
-1 MSLDKLLVELE
+1 MNLDKLLVELE

-127 NLPSTIEQNNTE
+127 HLSSTIEQDNTG
-139 KATSVSGSI
+139 KAISGNDLI
-148 AEQLNAETVGEEQ
+148 AEPLNAETVGEEQ
-161 SMNNSLI
+161 SLNNFPI

-188 DEHAGMSVEVTPA
+188 DEHAEMSVEAIPA
-201 CNDTIEP
+201 CNDTIETE
-208 ASQDEGSAAMPEHSS
+208 SQNEVSAAMPEHSS
-223 GNSVGHS
+223 GNSVGQS

-236 LRRPRLDKRLI
+236 LRRTRLDKRLI

-269 ESIQPVVETCDVAQM
+269 ESVQPVVETNDVEQM
-284 VEEQNGQSFIS
+284 VEEQNEQPFIS
-295 TALGTENVSMIAEET
+295 TALETENVSVVAEET
-310 VASALT
+310 VDSALI

-334 IHIAVSVDVNEP
+334 IHIAESVDVNEP
-346 SDQVADETNS
+346 SDQVADEPNS
-356 VDNNQKSYNEGD
+356 VDHNQKSYHEGD
-368 RFEPLSVSD
+368 RFEPLSVSE
-377 IQTNLSVSEVQDRLS
+377 IQANLSVGEAQDSSS

-417 VSQTETSGRAE
+417 VSQTETSGRADL
-428 SVFGQKINVMETSR
+428 SGQKINVMETSR